1 MSNDDEIERLLREV
15 EGVTSGG
22 STAQPPAKRQESA
35 PATTSAGRGGT
46 GVVLAISAV
55 IGIVGL
61 LLGFLPLV
69 PDLWLG
75 LAAFLGSWAG
85 LTVYRRFS

>member
-15 EGVTSGG
+15 EGVTSGKP
-22 STAQPPAKRQESA
+22 AQPPAKRQESA
-35 PATTSAGRGGT
+35 PATTGGRGGT